1 MNRVSYFWRNALR
14 IAKSRKKR
22 TRIYKF
28 IPKIKKF
35 SVKIKFWRKLT
46 RFRRKVHSWGFIIIC
61 YNRAKIF
68 KKMTKSWLQR
78 MCENLKWEENLKSGS
93 KNQAFLALKNQGFK
107 NTNSSSLLEENSGNV
122 DQKVSNRLDFHRSWK
137 NIKQELAFSGK
148 KPKKG
153 KKKCKE
159 KKFKN
164 RARAKSEEGCLKIL
178 EQWSR
183 KIEIVWN
190 QNPSNVSKPP
200 PKKENKI

>member
-1 MNRVSYFWRNALR
+1 M
-14 IAKSRKKR
+14 
-22 TRIYKF
+22 
-28 IPKIKKF
+28 
-35 SVKIKFWRKLT
+35 KIKFWRKLT

-137 NIKQELAFSGK
+137 NIKQELAVSGE

-153 KKKCKE
+153 KKNV
-159 KKFKN
+159 KK
-164 RARAKSEEGCLKIL
+164 KSSKIVREQNLKKVASKF
-178 EQWSR
+178 WNNGRGRSR
-183 KIEIVWN
+183 SFGIKTRPTWAN
-190 QNPSNVSKPP
+190 LP
-200 PKKENKI
+200 PKRKTRFKKQLEFYFSFPKIFT